1 LRLHLSE
8 NLEVPSAPI
17 YCKERM
23 RLLDEFVAA
32 VSGYLRVE
40 SARLAA
46 AAGNGESQFAGELEV
61 ARQRKDASKEAI
73 KEHEKEHRC

>member
-1 LRLHLSE
+1 
-8 NLEVPSAPI
+8 
-17 YCKERM
+17 M

-46 AAGNGESQFAGELEV
+46 AARNEESQLAGELEV

-73 KEHEKEHRC
+73 KEHQKASSAWLMIDSG